1 MMWYLLNFDV
11 FVAHLLSTYD
21 TDLNNLAWNCEQ
33 HLNDSKYFLYTLSL
47 SESSLMILKENQIF
61 FFSNQFSMFYLL
73 IQ

>member
-1 MMWYLLNFDV
+1 MMWYLLDFDI

-33 HLNDSKYFLYTLSL
+33 HLNDSKYFLYTLFSQWKQL
-47 SESSLMILKENQIF
+47 NDFEGKPDF